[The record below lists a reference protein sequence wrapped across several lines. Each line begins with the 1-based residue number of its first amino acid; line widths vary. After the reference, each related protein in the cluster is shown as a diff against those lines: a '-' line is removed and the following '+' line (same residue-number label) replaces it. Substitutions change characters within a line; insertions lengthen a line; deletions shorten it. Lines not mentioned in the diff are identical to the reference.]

1 MSGKFYGSLSCL
13 GACDR
18 TLLVNNCML
27 DSSTIVNCE
36 KKMTGIFFFNLSVF
50 LTVIAITIGGLVA
63 FFLSRR
69 LDKKQKD

>member
-1 MSGKFYGSLSCL
+1 
-13 GACDR
+13 
-18 TLLVNNCML
+18 
-27 DSSTIVNCE
+27 
-36 KKMTGIFFFNLSVF
+36 MTGIFFFNLSVF